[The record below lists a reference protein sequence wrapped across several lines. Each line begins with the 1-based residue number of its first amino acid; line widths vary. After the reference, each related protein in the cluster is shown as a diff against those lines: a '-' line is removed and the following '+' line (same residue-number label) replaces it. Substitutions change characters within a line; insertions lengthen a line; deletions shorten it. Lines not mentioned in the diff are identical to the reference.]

1 MAEPNPLQGVVASL
15 DELVA
20 ARPHGTG
27 GFSAGSKVRAH
38 QYGGHRSAYR
48 GRGMEFDEVRAYH
61 PGDDIRTIDWRV
73 TARTGRTHTKLFQE
87 ERERPVLILVDA
99 RASMRFGTRACF
111 KSVLAAR
118 AAALLAWVGIGGGDR
133 VGGLVLAP
141 SGIASFRPERS
152 RRRALSFV
160 KRVAEATA
168 EPAGGAE
175 PSLAEALQ
183 RLRALVRP
191 GTLVFLISDFA
202 DFDAPAVHEAE
213 RLAHQG
219 DVSCLFVFD
228 RLEAAMPGAGNYPV
242 TDANGEGRARL
253 EVERAPSR
261 AAYAAWFAQRRDR
274 VESLARERGMAFLPL
289 DTAEDP
295 REILHPGRLKA
306 RPPAARSVA

>member
-1 MAEPNPLQGVVASL
+1 MAGPNPLLGVVASL

-20 ARPHGTG
+20 ARPHVAG

-99 RASMRFGTRACF
+99 RASMRFGTRGCF

-152 RRRALSFV
+152 RRRILGFV

-175 PSLAEALQ
+175 PSLAEALL
-183 RLRALVRP
+183 RLRTLVRP
-191 GTLVFLISDFA
+191 GTLVFLLSDFA
-202 DFDAPAVHEAE
+202 DFDPQAVHEAE
-213 RLAHQG
+213 RLARQG
-219 DVSCLFVFD
+219 EVSNLFVFD

-242 TDANGEGRARL
+242 TDGAALARL
-253 EVERAPSR
+253 QVERPQAR
-261 AAYAAWFAQRRDR
+261 AAYAAAFAARRDR

-289 DTAEDP
+289 DTADDP
-295 REILHPGRLKA
+295 KDILHPGRLGA
-306 RPPAARSVA
+306 RPAAVRSVA